1 MFIYNFNIKILL
13 QQLRYKIDHLTAED
27 KYRFNLNVS
36 VCLESSAACDLDF
49 PVMTDVEI
57 PIIDCDFE
65 NMSYAVQGQKNQ
77 YLLVIFKS
85 LHYLNLM
92 LGVRKYSTNA
102 DKILVIKTL
111 TNLN

>member
-1 MFIYNFNIKILL
+1 MIILYFNIQIDF
-13 QQLRYKIDHLTAED
+13 QQFRYKINHLTAED

-36 VCLESSAACDLDF
+36 VCLESSGACTLDF
-49 PVMTDVEI
+49 PVMTDVDI

-65 NMSYAVQGQKNQ
+65 NVSYAVQGQKNQ

-92 LGVRKYSTNA
+92 LGVRKHSTNV
-102 DKILVIKTL
+102 DKIIVIKTL
-111 TNLN
+111 TNLI